1 MPKYMDRVHLLQA
14 NAISVTVNTIIRN
27 RATNA
32 IPQALGT
39 GNVKGTGGA
48 VISDQGR
55 LHRPLLRVNNSG
67 VVAIF
72 LVYFSPDVPIAV
84 LEKRKNIEGQ

>member
-1 MPKYMDRVHLLQA
+1 VHLLQV

-27 RATNA
+27 RATTA
-32 IPQALGT
+32 TPQALGT
-39 GNVKGTGGA
+39 DNEKGNGDA
-48 VISDQGR
+48 VIPNQGR
-55 LHRPLLRVNNSG
+55 LHRPLLRINNSG
-67 VVAIF
+67 IVAIF